1 MAVSYVLTQKGNPG
15 NPNAPKKFYAQAKAS
30 GELTLRKL
38 SKEIAEG
45 STTVSDTDVLAVLND
60 LTKVLKRHL
69 DNGEI
74 VRFGDF
80 GTFQV
85 ALTSAGAETAEKFHA
100 SLIKN
105 AKVTFRP
112 GIDLREMLANLK
124 YEKKK

>member
-1 MAVSYVLTQKGNPG
+1 MAVNYVLVERGNPG
-15 NPNAPKKFYAQAKAS
+15 NSQAPKKLYAQAKGS

-69 DNGEI
+69 DNGQI

-85 ALTSAGAETAEKFHA
+85 AVTSDGAETADKFHA
-100 SLIKN
+100 SLIKKP
-105 AKVTFRP
+105 KVVFRP
-112 GIDLREMLANLK
+112 GIDLKEMLATLK
-124 YEKKK
+124 YEKAK

>member
-1 MAVSYVLTQKGNPG
+1 MAVNYVLVERGNPG
-15 NPNAPKKFYAQAKAS
+15 DPKAPKKFYAQAKSS

-69 DNGEI
+69 DDGRI

-80 GTFQV
+80 GTFQITV
-85 ALTSAGAETAEKFHA
+85 SSDGAETADKFHS

-105 AKVTFRP
+105 PKVTFRP
-112 GIDLREMLANLK
+112 GVDLKETLATLK
-124 YEKKK
+124 YAKV